1 MKIVKCRKKN
11 KMRRKQLRES
21 RYDENNKMSC
31 EFVGECRD
39 FERKYREME
48 VFRVTTVLKAFGNV
62 RGREK
67 SR

>member
-1 MKIVKCRKKN
+1 M
-11 KMRRKQLRES
+11 RES
-21 RYDENNKMSC
+21 RCDENNKMSR

-39 FERKYREME
+39 PERKHREME
-48 VFRVTTVLKAFGNV
+48 VSKVTTVLKAFGNV